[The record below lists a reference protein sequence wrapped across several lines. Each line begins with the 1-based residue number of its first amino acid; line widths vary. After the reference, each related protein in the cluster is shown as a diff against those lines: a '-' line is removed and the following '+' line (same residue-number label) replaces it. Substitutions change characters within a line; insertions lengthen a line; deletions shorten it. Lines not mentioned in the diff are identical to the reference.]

1 MKIINL
7 GSLNIDYVYEVE
19 KIVSPGETIAALSRQ
34 VFSGGKGLNQSVA
47 LGNAGADVL
56 HAGLIGDEKS
66 DLLQVLEK
74 SGVKTKFIKT
84 SKSQTGHAI
93 IQVDSNGQNS
103 IIVFGGANRQITKD
117 YINKTLNNFQKGD
130 MLLLQNEIFVV
141 NMQ

>member
-1 MKIINL
+1 M
-7 GSLNIDYVYEVE
+7 
-19 KIVSPGETIAALSRQ
+19 
-34 VFSGGKGLNQSVA
+34 
-47 LGNAGADVL
+47 